1 MTWCLVTF
9 LPKIRREDS
18 SKIQYST
25 ERGIVIISCMALVC
39 SPGISPE
46 CSNFRTG
53 WRKWQRDL
61 VLITAVFHVMER
73 DVQSVWKLFGRNES
87 KFDLTLAMLGGDN
100 GISMA
105 NLAVHIALLVQMVPC
120 DHDP

>member
-1 MTWCLVTF
+1 MV
-9 LPKIRREDS
+9 
-18 SKIQYST
+18 
-25 ERGIVIISCMALVC
+25 LVC

-61 VLITAVFHVMER
+61 VLITAGFHVMER

-120 DHDP
+120 V